1 MQQLSPTGL
10 KSWLADGD
18 RSAPYLLDV
27 REPWEYALC
36 HIEGA
41 EPIPMA
47 SIPAR
52 SEELPKDRDV
62 VVICHHG
69 GRSQQIAL
77 FLEKAGFDRVYN
89 LQGGLHQ
96 WALQVDP
103 AMPRY

>member
-1 MQQLSPTGL
+1 MQQLSPPGL

-18 RSAPYLLDV
+18 RAAPYLLDV
-27 REPWEYALC
+27 REPWEYDLC

-52 SEELPKDRDV
+52 QGELPKERDIV
-62 VVICHHG
+62 VMCHHG
-69 GRSQQIAL
+69 GRSQQVAA
-77 FLEKAGFDRVYN
+77 FLEHAGFSRVHN
-89 LQGGLHQ
+89 LQGGIHQ

-103 AMPRY
+103 AMRRY